1 MNGRTE
7 WLFFLPDG
15 LMQVMDTGFE
25 CREKRALLAQGEIF
39 DCLQWLH

>member
-7 WLFFLPDG
+7 RLFFLPDG
-15 LMQVMDTGFE
+15 FMQVMDISFE
-25 CREKRALLAQGEIF
+25 YREKRGLLAQGGIF

>member
-15 LMQVMDTGFE
+15 FMQVMDIGFE
-25 CREKRALLAQGEIF
+25 CPEKRGLLAQGGIF